1 MPTSD
6 TRLAL
11 TLNNSKT
18 NEMTKTF
25 QFNRADY
32 NTSLPR
38 IQQNHAFF
46 IGKPVSMG
54 GDKTMIEY
62 SRDEQIL
69 SLFFV
74 MQVSKREPE
83 TIPVFPPATK
93 AQKITDIILAVI
105 VLITAIWGAIYLLN

>member
-1 MPTSD
+1 LPTSD

-11 TLNNSKT
+11 TLNNSNT

-32 NTSLPR
+32 NASLPK
-38 IQQNHAFF
+38 IQQNDAFF

-83 TIPVFPPATK
+83 AIPVFSPATK
-93 AQKITDIILAVI
+93 AQKTTDIIGAVI
-105 VLITAIWGAIYLLN
+105 IIIAAIVGAIYLLN

>member
-1 MPTSD
+1 
-6 TRLAL
+6 
-11 TLNNSKT
+11 
-18 NEMTKTF
+18 MTKTF

-38 IQQNHAFF
+38 IQQNDAFF

-83 TIPVFPPATK
+83 AIPVFPPSTK

-105 VLITAIWGAIYLLN
+105 ILITAIWCAIYLLN

>member
-1 MPTSD
+1 
-6 TRLAL
+6 
-11 TLNNSKT
+11 
-18 NEMTKTF
+18 MTKTF

-54 GDKTMIEY
+54 GDKIMIEY